1 LIKEE
6 QQTDELLAGCKN
18 GIRQA
23 QEKLYRSFYRAMM
36 NLCLRYTKNNMDA
49 MEALN
54 TGFYKVFKNIQ
65 RYDPAKASLYTWIR
79 TIVINS
85 CLDLAASKEN
95 IIQPIGLT
103 ATYEQEIEPEV
114 ISKLSADHLLEMIRI
129 LPVATQTVFNLFIM
143 EGYTHKE
150 IAGLLKISEGTS
162 KWHVSEARKKLQ
174 IMIKEER
181 NK

>member
-1 LIKEE
+1 MVNEV
-6 QQTDELLAGCKN
+6 QQIDLVAGCKA
-18 GIRQA
+18 GDRQA
-23 QEKLYRSFYRAMM
+23 QEKMYRSFYGVMM
-36 NLCLRYTKNNMDA
+36 NLCLRYTKNEMDA

-65 RYDPAKASLYTWIR
+65 RYDPEQASLYTWIR

-85 CLDLAASKEN
+85 CLDLARSKEKA
-95 IIQPIGLT
+95 IHPAELTPDTPAEIQPDI
-103 ATYEQEIEPEV
+103 
-114 ISKLSADHLLEMIRI
+114 ISKLNSANLLEMIRK
-129 LPVATQTVFNLFIM
+129 LPAATQTVFNLFIM
-143 EGYTHKE
+143 EDYSHRE

-174 IMIKEER
+174 TMINEQN